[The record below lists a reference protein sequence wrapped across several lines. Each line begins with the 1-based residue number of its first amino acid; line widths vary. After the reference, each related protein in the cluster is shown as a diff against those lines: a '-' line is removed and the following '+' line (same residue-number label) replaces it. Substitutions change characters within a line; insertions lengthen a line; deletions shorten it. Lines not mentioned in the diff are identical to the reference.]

1 MQTFTYYMQTKSNL
15 GRTML
20 AMIIV
25 YRNNVLVISCLSPKP
40 SIMDLYLLII
50 PIGIH
55 IADLYSTKEVFC
67 LQVTF

>member
-1 MQTFTYYMQTKSNL
+1 MF
-15 GRTML
+15 

-25 YRNNVLVISCLSPKP
+25 YINNVLVNSCLSPKP
-40 SIMDLYLLII
+40 SVMDLYLLII

-55 IADLYSTKEVFC
+55 IADLYLTKEVFC